1 MLDGLDVL
9 DGLVR
14 LVGLVATGVLVVV
27 RLLFSGEIGPLGM
40 LNLVL

>member
-1 MLDGLDVL
+1 MLDVL
-9 DGLVR
+9 DVLVR

-27 RLLFSGEIGPLGM
+27 WLLFSGEIGSLGM